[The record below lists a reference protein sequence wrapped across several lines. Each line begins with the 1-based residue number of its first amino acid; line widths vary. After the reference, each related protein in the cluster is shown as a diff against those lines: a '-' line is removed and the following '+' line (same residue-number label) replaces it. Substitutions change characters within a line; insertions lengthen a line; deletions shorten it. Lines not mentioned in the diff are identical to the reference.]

1 MPEPLS
7 GLAPVAE
14 YGTLFEADAAVALL
28 QSCGI
33 PAVTSNDPALR
44 TVAPYFASDRT
55 CEVLVRYYDG
65 VRAAE
70 VLASGSA
77 DLPPEFQVE
86 WTPATRAAGASGAL
100 RSCLIVALV
109 ATLALIL
116 VIARTAALA

>member
-7 GLAPVAE
+7 GLVRVAE

-33 PAVTSNDPALR
+33 PATTSADPALR

-70 VLASGSA
+70 VLASGDA
-77 DLPPEFQVE
+77 DLPDDFQVE
-86 WTPATRAAGASGAL
+86 WTPATGAAQA
-100 RSCLIVALV
+100 RSRMRTCLIAAMV
-109 ATLALIL
+109 ATLASIVVLA
-116 VIARTAALA
+116 VAAALT

>member
-1 MPEPLS
+1 MPESLS
-7 GLAPVAE
+7 GLVPVAE
-14 YGTLFEADAAVALL
+14 FGTLFEADAAAALL

-70 VLASGSA
+70 VLASGGA
-77 DLPPEFQVE
+77 DLPEAFQVE
-86 WTPATRAAGASGAL
+86 WTPTTPAAQA
-100 RSCLIVALV
+100 RSRMRGCLITAMV
-109 ATLALIL
+109 ATLGLIVVL
-116 VIARTAALA
+116 AVTAALT

>member
-7 GLAPVAE
+7 GLVPVAE

-28 QSCGI
+28 ESCGI

-70 VLASGSA
+70 VLASGGA
-77 DLPPEFQVE
+77 DLPDAFQVE
-86 WTPATRAAGASGAL
+86 WTPSTGAAKARSRMRGCLVTGMLAAL
-100 RSCLIVALV
+100 A
-109 ATLALIL
+109 
-116 VIARTAALA
+116 VIAALAVTAALT

>member
-7 GLAPVAE
+7 GLVPVAE
-14 YGTLFEADAAVALL
+14 YGSLFEADAAVALL

-70 VLASGSA
+70 VLASGGA
-77 DLPPEFQVE
+77 DLPEAFQVE
-86 WTPATRAAGASGAL
+86 WTPTTRAAGARRSL
-100 RSCLIVALV
+100 RSCLIVGVVATVVLALV
-109 ATLALIL
+109 AAL
-116 VIARTAALA
+116 T

>member
-7 GLAPVAE
+7 GLVPVAE
-14 YGTLFEADAAVALL
+14 FGTLFEADAAVALL

-33 PAVTSNDPALR
+33 PATTSADPALR

-70 VLASGSA
+70 VLASGGA
-77 DLPPEFQVE
+77 DLPGAFQVE
-86 WTPATRAAGASGAL
+86 WAPTTGAAKA
-100 RSCLIVALV
+100 RSRMRGCLITGMV
-109 ATLALIL
+109 ATLGLIVVL
-116 VIARTAALA
+116 AVAAALT

>member
-7 GLAPVAE
+7 GLVPVAE
-14 YGTLFEADAAVALL
+14 FGTLFDADAAVALL
-28 QSCGI
+28 ESCGI

-70 VLASGSA
+70 VLASGGA
-77 DLPPEFQVE
+77 DLPGAFQVE
-86 WTPATRAAGASGAL
+86 WTPTTGAARARSRL
-100 RSCLIVALV
+100 RGCLIAGMV
-109 ATLALIL
+109 ATLALL
-116 VIARTAALA
+116 VVLAVAAALT